1 MRWRWFLFA
10 AFIVLPI
17 AELAVIL
24 QVGNLIGPLWT
35 VVLLFVSAIVG
46 SWLLRREGRRTWQA
60 FQQALNEQRV
70 PTKEVADGTLVIVG
84 AALMITPGFLSDIA
98 GMLCLFPPSRAA
110 IRRMV
115 IGTLL
120 HHFFV
125 RSGLAPEPRR
135 VRARRGP
142 GRPTQHQQPAPAPKS
157 GEPRII
163 EGEVEP

>member
-1 MRWRWFLFA
+1 MRWRWLLVA

-17 AELAVIL
+17 AELAIIL

-60 FQQALNEQRV
+60 FQEALNQQRV
-70 PTKEVADGTLVIVG
+70 PTKEVADGALVIVG

-98 GMLCLFPPSRAA
+98 GMLCLFPPTRAA

-120 HHFFV
+120 HEFFV
-125 RSGLAPEPRR
+125 RSGIAPEPRR
-135 VRARRGP
+135 VRSRRGP
-142 GRPTQHQQPAPAPKS
+142 ARPTQQPPQPPKQ
-157 GEPRII
+157 GQPRVI